1 MWWVVASIGCDA
13 PDIAASPVDQVVESD
28 IDDGGGAC
36 VGAACLPT
44 TTSPIAVVV
53 TDTAPPLDTAAP
65 EDTGWRF
72 GEDALVGTRSKD
84 IEWLDVTA
92 DAVYVGYDTMVARLT
107 VTEIE
112 GRSDLE
118 ASLGPALLERE
129 TAHSWSAMSRWH
141 QDGLVTVEGMEYL
154 YGYDELGEDPVLE
167 QRHNIGQ
174 IAVGDLTGDGVE
186 DIAYVDDPAF
196 YYPDAWVFDGTST
209 GVLWSHELRVI
220 NYSED
225 FGRSILTPG
234 DLDGDGVGDLLVGG
248 YDEAFVFRGPF
259 TGGYR
264 EPSDRD
270 AHLAVKGTYLRSAGD
285 VDGDGYADLVGTAY
299 VSPIRGF
306 VLSPSNDQDY
316 ALDDAWVQFEC
327 DGVVE
332 HFLQALSAFRSDGE
346 AVLAF
351 DLMADN
357 PAHAGGVQ
365 HIWFVAG
372 NDEGIVSCF
381 DAGRRVRNDYANPYD
396 YLAEWPNGKGE
407 APLLLPVHR
416 MTTDEFGLY
425 PDALVSVPHTEWG
438 L

>member
-13 PDIAASPVDQVVESD
+13 PDIAASPVDHVVEAD

-65 EDTGWRF
+65 GDTGWRF
-72 GEDALVGTRSKD
+72 GEDALVGEGGVQ
-84 IEWLDVTA
+84 IEWVDVRN
-92 DAVYVGYDTMVARLT
+92 DEVHIGYGQTVNRLL

-118 ASLGPALLERE
+118 AALGPALLERE

-167 QRHNIGQ
+167 QRSNIGQ
-174 IAVGDLTGDGVE
+174 IAIGDVTGDGVE

-196 YYPDAWVFDGTST
+196 YYPNAWVFDGTST
-209 GVLWSHELRVI
+209 GTLWSYELRVI
-220 NYSED
+220 NYSDD

-259 TGGYR
+259 TGGSR

-285 VDGDGYADLVGTAY
+285 VDRDGYADLVG
-299 VSPIRGF
+299 VEGRGF
-306 VLSPSNDQDY
+306 ILSPSGDKSY
-316 ALDDAWVQFEC
+316 AIEDASVSFEC
-327 DGVVE
+327 LGA
-332 HFLQALSAFRSDGE
+332 LQHYMRRVHAFPSDEEVWLSFDLTAYTERGLQHLWFVPADGE
-346 AVLAF
+346 
-351 DLMADN
+351 
-357 PAHAGGVQ
+357 GG
-365 HIWFVAG
+365 
-372 NDEGIVSCF
+372 S
-381 DAGRRVRNDYANPYD
+381 
-396 YLAEWPNGKGE
+396 
-407 APLLLPVHR
+407 
-416 MTTDEFGLY
+416 
-425 PDALVSVPHTEWG
+425 
-438 L
+438 